1 MWPQRPCSCH
11 SAKHCLVS
19 TLQAGQ
25 FCVQTPLGPP
35 GGEKLLAMACVPAPN
50 LFCSENVT
58 LLPPNS
64 LTGNSLD
71 VCSSFLFDYR
81 SLCDNA
87 AILCKFP
94 MEVQPPLRSFL
105 GFPRGSYFGFQE
117 PQRTVPGAQPT
128 SGVLFLALSRVRQ
141 GHCRLNEWSLAYC
154 VNSLRSGEPWKIIY
168 FVLMGTEQKLCSP
181 AKKGSPARFPQ
192 ERLCETLAG
201 LR

>member
-19 TLQAGQ
+19 TLQVGR

-35 GGEKLLAMACVPAPN
+35 GGEKLLAMVCVPAPN
-50 LFCSENVT
+50 LLCRENVT

-64 LTGNSLD
+64 LTSNTLD
-71 VCSSFLFDYR
+71 VCSSLLFGYR
-81 SLCDNA
+81 SPCDNA
-87 AILCKFP
+87 AILCKAP

-105 GFPRGSYFGFQE
+105 GFPRGSSFGFQG

-128 SGVLFLALSRVRQ
+128 SGVLYLVLSWVSQ

-154 VNSLRSGEPWKIIY
+154 VNSLRSGESWEIIY
-168 FVLMGTEQKLCSP
+168 FVLMGTEQKLVQ
-181 AKKGSPARFPQ
+181 KRFPSKVSSGTS
-192 ERLCETLAG
+192 L
-201 LR
+201 